1 MKLMEIN
8 SPTKCLVLTIYL
20 LLSSGIAAQE
30 SAQFARQVPQSEE
43 INDRMNLYK
52 RIKVEQNKKELM
64 QLLHDIADI
73 QKQCRDKGYLCNVEG
88 SDILSPSLMEIN
100 QAVSRSDDT
109 SSLSSESR
117 IVAPD
122 LTMLGIVG
130 GRVRF
135 RLEDGRIEDFSLEEP
150 VANLWEVAEISPES
164 ALLIYREQPEIKVR
178 YQIHREVIP
187 NRSRQENAIGNIQ

>member
-88 SDILSPSLMEIN
+88 SDILSPSLVELN

>member
-73 QKQCRDKGYLCNVEG
+73 QKQCLDKGYLCNVEG
-88 SDILSPSLMEIN
+88 SDILSPSLMELN

-109 SSLSSESR
+109 SSPSSESR